1 MLEQSP
7 QHFRRMQQLHPRL
20 QKDNYVRHCRVT
32 RLPTQHGQVYC
43 QPGQYILFHSQD
55 KCTHTCHGGGDRDR
69 GGWLFG
75 RRGEGRAWEA
85 KYRLV
90 QALKAVIRLAAAVA
104 HPGRLA
110 GRGTPFIQRV
120 SG

>member
-1 MLEQSP
+1 MA
-7 QHFRRMQQLHPRL
+7 
-20 QKDNYVRHCRVT
+20 
-32 RLPTQHGQVYC
+32 
-43 QPGQYILFHSQD
+43 
-55 KCTHTCHGGGDRDR
+55 GDRDR
-69 GGWLFG
+69 GGWPFG
-75 RRGEGRAWEA
+75 RRRVGRVWEA

-110 GRGTPFIQRV
+110 GRGTSFIQRV